1 MVLLNLTLKLL
12 CIYFRYMKTSALSIK
27 IDPKVKQ
34 EAQKVARST
43 WLFSSAIV
51 NASLKNL
58 ARSKTVSYSL
68 LEPSILLK
76 NAISSTRLDR
86 ARGKSIGPFS
96 TSRDMMK
103 SLLS

>member
-1 MVLLNLTLKLL
+1 
-12 CIYFRYMKTSALSIK
+12 MKTSALSIK
-27 IDPKVKQ
+27 IDPKVKE
-34 EAQKVARST
+34 EAQKVADQ
-43 WLFSSAIV
+43 LGFSLSAIV

-68 LEPSILLK
+68 LEPTPLLK
-76 NAISSTRLDR
+76 KAINSARLDR
-86 ARGKSIGPFS
+86 ARGKSIGSFS